1 LNDFARNYPRLMETE
16 YDASHRLGVC
26 LKFPVR
32 VVMTVALAVS
42 AL

>member
-1 LNDFARNYPRLMETE
+1 MMETE
-16 YDASHRLGVC
+16 YDALHRLGVC

-42 AL
+42 ALSPRGQLL